1 MNRFLRGVP
10 FLAAAAAVAVL
21 ASGCA
26 EAPVTHFHTLLPA
39 AGGGTVATGA
49 APAPAPNGVAWTLAP
64 VNVPAQVDRPQWV
77 VRGVGETIAVLENER
92 WVAPLADELRAA
104 VAERLTARLGGPG
117 GVSPA
122 TSPGAAAR
130 QVRIAVQR
138 LDGAPGRYA
147 RLDATWT
154 LVSADAAVP
163 ALACRSMLEQP
174 VAAGYAALAD
184 GHRGNVARLADAIA
198 TALLAAASG
207 GSVACPA

>member
-26 EAPVTHFHTLLPA
+26 EAPVTRFHTLLPA

-49 APAPAPNGVAWTLAP
+49 APVSNGVAWTLAP
-64 VNVPAQVDRPQWV
+64 VLVPAQVDRPQWV

-117 GVSPA
+117 GVSPS
-122 TSPGAAAR
+122 TSPGGPAR

-198 TALLAAASG
+198 AALLATANG
-207 GSVACPA
+207 GSATCPS

>member
-10 FLAAAAAVAVL
+10 FLAAAAAVAAL

-39 AGGGTVATGA
+39 VSGVAVGGA
-49 APAPAPNGVAWTLAP
+49 APNGVAWTLAP
-64 VNVPAQVDRPQWV
+64 VLVPAQVDRPQWV
-77 VRGVGETIAVLENER
+77 VRGAGETIAVLESER

-117 GVSPA
+117 GVSPS
-122 TSPGAAAR
+122 TGIAAR

-163 ALACRSMLEQP
+163 ALACRSVLEQP

-198 TALLAAASG
+198 AALLAAASG
-207 GSVACPA
+207 GSAACPA